1 MKSSLRQPEV
11 DDGSGGG
18 QLGEE
23 EHAQCCRTRQCDDL
37 GCCFAEEEEVEEEPA
52 AVRNDPPE
60 AVVFPKVPFWRESLA
75 QFLELKHRTK
85 LKQNSPQEDQKFV
98 SNVGF
103 ESQRSSRSCGRRWLK
118 PAKLAWLVMASV
130 LLFSVM
136 VTTVPAVQGNEIRPS
151 QVRPGLKKGEVCGSV
166 DVRNSP
172 TNLERLKDCVVVEG
186 FVHILLIDKY
196 TEASFENYTFPLLTE
211 ITEYL
216 LLFRVNGLRTLQKL
230 FPNLTV
236 IRGKKLVT
244 NYAIVIYEL
253 MHIEE
258 VGLSSLMYIQR
269 GGVRI
274 EKNPKLCF
282 ANTVDWDA
290 IAPQSEIYIKDNQ
303 KDDVC
308 PICPAETD
316 ERVNGTRKQCP
327 NATKGLTTQ
336 LAVTSGDSKMA
347 KKLCWNS
354 KHCQN
359 KCPKHCNGTY
369 SCNADGQCC
378 DESCIGG
385 CEPGNPTACRVCRSF
400 SIDPAGDRRCLTKC
414 PANLYDHHFR
424 CLTAEQCYALK
435 RPISEDTGENKAAFP
450 FIPHNGSCTM
460 DCPVLYEV
468 DVVNGRRVCKK
479 CEKGGCLKKCRG
491 ASIDNIQQVQT
502 LKDCEIIEGSLT
514 IQLRS
519 RGGENIV
526 KELEEYLRTIT
537 EITGFL
543 KVIRSYP
550 LLSLGFFKN
559 LKKIGGTESK
569 ISNASLYVVENQNL
583 QELFDHD
590 VEIGEGKLFFY
601 NNPMLCVSKITKLRE
616 VNPTIGIENEAQLG
630 TSNGDR
636 AACDV
641 KDLVITLRSVSST
654 SVLLQWAPFK
664 ELVDVRQLLGYVVYY
679 IEAPGQNVTLF
690 DGRDACNTEGWKLDD
705 ISDSD
710 PGDTVNKLLTQLK
723 PFTQYAYYV
732 KTYTLASEGV
742 GGQSQIQYF
751 TTAPSTPMAV
761 RDVKVEVDLINQTL
775 VLSWRVPQVM
785 NGKLRDYEIFVELN
799 ADRNDQLQAPD
810 YCKTEMLGRTPSA
823 DNDPTP
829 APSSTQSSS
838 GGGGGTCSADQC
850 SKYCTSGV
858 PKESFDRS
866 EKELQINFEDSLH
879 NYVYI
884 KNPMVVRDQSNRR
897 KRSPLGNGMVG
908 GNSTILFPTLNNGPK
923 PEPVPEQPNR
933 QTVRAPNET
942 FYQTMFNSTNVTRI
956 SYPLENFNHY
966 TQYSFKIRVCRQK
979 GITPSYV
986 IKLIDNEDVC
996 SNEVIHNFRTPKQEG
1011 ADDIPVESL
1020 LVDAQNVNGSRV
1032 IRVQWAEPKK
1042 PNGPILAYTIQYQ
1055 RKDVELKAAQKC
1067 ISYNEY
1073 KRNGLAKLDK
1083 LEPGN
1088 YSVQVMVTTIAG
1100 NGPYS
1105 PARYVYL
1112 TKEDSTNLTALWI
1125 TLSVVTIILA
1135 GLASGGYW
1143 WYQKKYLPMQN
1154 MRIIAQVNPDYAGV
1168 IYRIDEWEVER
1179 EHIIQLEE
1187 LGQGSFGMVY
1197 RGVLTQ
1203 LRGIK
1208 QNTPC
1213 AIKTVNE
1220 SATSKERDS
1229 FLIEASVMKQ
1239 FNTNHVVRL
1248 LGVVSQGDPT
1258 LVIMELMANG
1268 DLKGYLRRHRPDYE
1282 NGNEPS
1288 PQPPTLRQIYQMAI
1302 EIADGMAYLS
1312 AKKFVHRDL
1321 AARNCMVADDLT
1333 VKIGDFGMTRDIY
1346 ETDYYRKGTKGFLPV
1361 RWMAPESLKDG
1372 VFSSSS
1378 DVFSYGVV
1386 LWEMATLASQPY
1398 QGLTNDQVLRY
1409 VIDGGV
1415 MERPENCPDKLYD
1428 LMRRCW
1434 QHRPT
1439 ARPTFLDIIQ
1449 MLLPD
1454 AHERFPAL
1462 SFFHSPEAHDIAPL
1476 QHQIY
1481 MDDVTTPLHP
1491 DGDDDDEGVG
1501 GIGIGIVHGGG
1512 GLRGGRVRVGAVDVE
1527 EEDEEDLDK
1536 DDLEEDE
1543 EMRLGDVGY
1552 DDECSMELTNS
1563 HLVPNNGPTAAA
1575 IRSPHSPLR

>member
-1 MKSSLRQPEV
+1 MGNPLEGRL
-11 DDGSGGG
+11 G
-18 QLGEE
+18 QEPTME
-23 EHAQCCRTRQCDDL
+23 PPRTRQCDS
-37 GCCFAEEEEVEEEPA
+37 AEESEELVAPEEV
-52 AVRNDPPE
+52 
-60 AVVFPKVPFWRESLA
+60 VVFPNVSQRAEALA
-75 QFLELKHRTK
+75 QYLQLKHRTK
-85 LKQNSPQEDQKFV
+85 LKSPGEFV
-98 SNVGF
+98 SNVLY
-103 ESQRSSRSCGRRWLK
+103 ERKNQNQSQNQNQNQQRNNGGRQLR
-118 PAKLAWLVMASV
+118 PVKLAWAAMASL
-130 LLFSVM
+130 LLFSVLQ
-136 VTTVPAVQGNEIRPS
+136 VAPGSHGNEIRPS
-151 QVRPGLKKGEVCGSV
+151 QARPLKKGEVCGSV

-172 TNLERLKDCVVVEG
+172 SNLERLKGCVVVEG

-258 VGLSSLMYIQR
+258 VGLSSLMYIPR

-282 ANTVDWDA
+282 AKTINWDA
-290 IAPQSEIYIKDNQ
+290 IAPGSEIIISDNQ

-308 PICPAETD
+308 PICPAETGQLML
-316 ERVNGTRKQCP
+316 NGTRKQCP
-327 NATKGLTTQ
+327 NWTGQKSTA
-336 LAVTSGDSKMA
+336 LAVA
-347 KKLCWNS
+347 PRACWNN

-359 KCPKHCNGTY
+359 ECPKECPRY

-378 DESCIGG
+378 DESCLGG
-385 CEPGNPTACRVCRSF
+385 CEPNNPTMCRVCRHY
-400 SIDPAGDRRCLTKC
+400 SIDPAGNRRCLTKC
-414 PANLYDHHFR
+414 PAEMYDHHFR
-424 CLTAEQCYALK
+424 CLTAKQCYELK
-435 RPISEDTGENKAAFP
+435 RPISEESTENRPLHP
-450 FIPHNGSCTM
+450 FIPFNGSCII
-460 DCPVLYEV
+460 DCPVYYEV
-468 DVVNGRRVCKK
+468 DTVNGQRKCKK
-479 CEKGGCLKKCRG
+479 CQKGGCLKKCRG
-491 ASIDNIQQVQT
+491 ASIDSKQQLQA
-502 LKDCEIIEGSLT
+502 LKDCEIVEGSLT

-526 KELEEYLRTIT
+526 KELEQYLSTIT

-543 KVIRSYP
+543 KVVRSYP

-559 LKKIGGTESK
+559 LRKIGGKESK
-569 ISNASLYVVENQNL
+569 VSNASLYVVENQNL
-583 QELFDHD
+583 QELFEKD

-601 NNPMLCVSKITKLRE
+601 NNPMLCVSKIMKLRE
-616 VNPTIGIENEAQLG
+616 KNPTIGIENEAQLG
-630 TSNGDR
+630 SSNGDR

-641 KDLVITLRSVSST
+641 QNLTITVRSVSST

-664 ELVDVRQLLGYVVYY
+664 LVDPRQLLGYVVYY
-679 IEAPGQNVTLF
+679 IEAPNTNVTLF
-690 DGRDACNTEGWKLDD
+690 DGRDACNSEGWKLDD

-710 PGDTVNKLLTQLK
+710 PLDTVNKLLTQLK
-723 PFTQYAYYV
+723 PYTQYAYYV

-751 TTAPSTPMAV
+751 TTAPSTPNSV
-761 RDVKVEVDLINQTL
+761 RDVKVDVDRKTNTLILT
-775 VLSWRVPQVM
+775 WRAPLLM
-785 NGKLRDYEIFVELN
+785 HGKLRDYEVFVELN
-799 ADRNDQLQAPD
+799 ADRQENVQSRD
-810 YCKTEMLGRTPSA
+810 YCSTEMLVRTPIA
-823 DNDPTP
+823 DTDPTP

-838 GGGGGTCSADQC
+838 SSGTCSIDQC
-850 SKYCTSGV
+850 SKFCSSGV

-866 EKELQINFEDSLH
+866 EKELQINFEDNLH

-884 KNPMVVRDQSNRR
+884 KNPTVVREQSNRR
-897 KRSPLGNGMVG
+897 KRSPLGGGMA
-908 GNSTILFPTLNNGPK
+908 GNSTILFPKESLPMEPK
-923 PEPVPEQPNR
+923 VEQTDR
-933 QTVRAPNET
+933 KTMRAPNET
-942 FYQTMFNSTNVTRI
+942 FYQTMFNTTNVTRI
-956 SYPLENFNHY
+956 VFPLENFNHY
-966 TQYSFKIRVCRQK
+966 AQYSFRVRACREK
-979 GITPSYV
+979 GVAPTNIVRLLDTEPV
-986 IKLIDNEDVC
+986 CGVEAIK
-996 SNEVIHNFRTPKQEG
+996 NFRTPPLDG

-1020 LVDAQNVNGSRV
+1020 AVDAKNTNGSTV
-1032 IRVQWAEPKK
+1032 VRVQWAEPKK
-1042 PNGPILAYTIQYQ
+1042 PNGPILSYTIQYQ

-1067 ISYNEY
+1067 VSYSEFN
-1073 KRNGLAKLDK
+1073 RSGLAYLTG

-1088 YSVQVMVTTIAG
+1088 YSVQVMVTTMAG

-1105 PARYVYL
+1105 APRFVHIAKDDGPSSAVL
-1112 TKEDSTNLTALWI
+1112 VIIVVVLSSVFFLSAGVLW
-1125 TLSVVTIILA
+1125 L
-1135 GLASGGYW
+1135 

-1168 IYRIDEWEVER
+1168 VYRIDEWEVER

-1197 RGVLTQ
+1197 RGILTQ
-1203 LRGIK
+1203 LRGVK
-1208 QNTPC
+1208 QNIPC

-1229 FLIEASVMKQ
+1229 FLMEASVMKQ

-1282 NGNEPS
+1282 NGDEPS

-1312 AKKFVHRDL
+1312 AKKYVHRDL

-1439 ARPTFLDIIQ
+1439 ARPSFLDIIQ

-1454 AHERFPAL
+1454 AHERFPAV

-1491 DGDDDDEGVG
+1491 DGDDDDDG
-1501 GIGIGIVHGGG
+1501 GMGG
-1512 GLRGGRVRVGAVDVE
+1512 GLRAGRGIRVGEVDL
-1527 EEDEEDLDK
+1527 EEDDEGLDK

-1543 EMRLGDVGY
+1543 EMRIGDVGT
-1552 DDECSMELTNS
+1552 DDEYSMELTNS

>member
-1 MKSSLRQPEV
+1 MQY
-11 DDGSGGG
+11 
-18 QLGEE
+18 
-23 EHAQCCRTRQCDDL
+23 
-37 GCCFAEEEEVEEEPA
+37 
-52 AVRNDPPE
+52 
-60 AVVFPKVPFWRESLA
+60 
-75 QFLELKHRTK
+75 LELKHRTK
-85 LKQNSPQEDQKFV
+85 LKSPSSEEKFL
-98 SNVGF
+98 SNIVY
-103 ESQRSSRSCGRRWLK
+103 ERKNNQSHQQPVVVRNRLR
-118 PAKLAWLVMASV
+118 PAKLTWAAMASV
-130 LLFSVM
+130 LLFSVLI
-136 VTTVPAVQGNEIRPS
+136 VAPPGSAGNEIRPS
-151 QVRPGLKKGEVCGSV
+151 QAQRPLKRGEVCGSV

-172 TNLERLKDCVVVEG
+172 SNLERLKGCVVVEG

-196 TEASFENYTFPLLTE
+196 NETSFENYTFPLLTE

-244 NYAIVIYEL
+244 DYAIVIYEL

-258 VGLSSLMYIQR
+258 VGLSSLMYIER

-282 ANTVDWDA
+282 VRTIDWDA
-290 IAPQSEIYIKDNQ
+290 IAVQANTENIITDNQ
-303 KDDVC
+303 KEDVC
-308 PICPAETD
+308 PICPAETSQLML
-316 ERVNGTRKQCP
+316 NGTKKQCP
-327 NATKGLTTQ
+327 NKQSQSTALATVGGHD
-336 LAVTSGDSKMA
+336 AKMA
-347 KKLCWNS
+347 KKLCWNNN
-354 KHCQN
+354 HCQN
-359 KCPKHCNGTY
+359 KCPDKCPEF
-369 SCNADGQCC
+369 SCNANGECC
-378 DESCIGG
+378 DESCLGG
-385 CEPGNPTACRVCRSF
+385 CEPGNPRQCRVCRYF
-400 SIDPAGDRRCLTKC
+400 SIDPAGDRRCLAKC
-414 PANLYDHHFR
+414 PDNMYEHHYR
-424 CLTAEQCYALK
+424 CLTADQCYLLK
-435 RPISEDTGENKAAFP
+435 RPISEESEGRPLYP
-450 FIPHNGSCTM
+450 FIPFNGSCSI
-460 DCPVLYEV
+460 DCPLGYEV
-468 DVVNGRRVCKK
+468 ATGAGGQRECKK
-479 CEKGGCLKKCRG
+479 CQKGGCLKKCHG
-491 ASIDNIQQVQT
+491 ANIDSRQQLQA
-502 LKDCEIIEGSLT
+502 LKDCEIVEGSLT

-526 KELEEYLRTIT
+526 KELEHYLKSIT

-550 LLSLGFFKN
+550 LLSLGFLKN
-559 LKKIGGTESK
+559 LKKIGGK
-569 ISNASLYVVENQNL
+569 DAKNLNASLYVVENQNL
-583 QELFDHD
+583 QELFEQD
-590 VEIGEGKLFFY
+590 VEIGEGRLFFF
-601 NNPMLCVSKITKLRE
+601 NNPMLCVSKIMKLRE
-616 VNPTIGIENEAQLG
+616 RNPTISIENESQLG

-641 KDLVITLRSVSST
+641 RNLTITLRRVGST
-654 SVLLQWAPFK
+654 SVLMQWAPF
-664 ELVDVRQLLGYVVYY
+664 ELVDTRQLLGYVIYY
-679 IEAPGQNVTLF
+679 IEAPDTNVTLF
-690 DGRDACNTEGWKLDD
+690 DGRDACNSEGWKLDD
-705 ISDSD
+705 ISETE
-710 PGDTVNKLLTQLK
+710 PNITVTKLLTQLK

-732 KTYTLASEGV
+732 KTYTLASEGI
-742 GGQSQIQYF
+742 GGQSPIQYF
-751 TTAPSTPMAV
+751 TTAPSEPAAV
-761 RDVKVEVDLINQTL
+761 RDVKVEVDKVNKTL
-775 VLSWRVPQVM
+775 TLSWRPPVTM
-785 NGKLRDYEIFVELN
+785 NGKLRNYEVFVELN
-799 ADRNDQLQAPD
+799 ADRRDQLQSRD
-810 YCKTEMLGRTPSA
+810 YCSSEMLGRTLGT
-823 DNDPTP
+823 DTEPTP
-829 APSSTQSSS
+829 PPSTQSSS
-838 GGGGGTCSADQC
+838 SSSAAGQGTCSADQC
-850 SKYCTSGV
+850 TKFCSSASA

-866 EKELQINFEDSLH
+866 EKELQINFEDNLH

-884 KNPMVVRDQSNRR
+884 KNPTVVREQTNRR
-897 KRSPLGNGMVG
+897 KRSPLGGGMI
-908 GNSTILFPTLNNGPK
+908 GNSTILFPNLKDSPPLEPK
-923 PEPVPEQPNR
+923 AEQSDR
-933 QTVRAPNET
+933 KSARVPNET
-942 FYQTMFNSTNVTRI
+942 FYQTLFNTTKLTRI
-956 SYPLENFNHY
+956 TFPLDNFNHY
-966 TQYSFKIRVCRQK
+966 AQYSFRVRACREM
-979 GITPSYV
+979 GVTPPNV
-986 IKLIDNEDVC
+986 GRLLDIDPVC
-996 SNEVIHNFRTPKQEG
+996 SNEVIHNYRTPLLPG
-1011 ADDIPVESL
+1011 ADNIPLDSL
-1020 LVDAQNVNGSRV
+1020 VVDAPNTNGSRV
-1032 IRVQWAEPKK
+1032 VRVQWTEPKK
-1042 PNGPILAYTIQYQ
+1042 PNGPILSYTIEYQ

-1067 ISYNEY
+1067 ISYIEHNRSGVAFLY
-1073 KRNGLAKLDK
+1073 G

-1088 YSVQVMVTTIAG
+1088 YSVRVMVTTIAG
-1100 NGPYS
+1100 NGPYT
-1105 PARYVYL
+1105 PVRYVSL
-1112 TKEDSTNLTALWI
+1112 AKEEGPGMTILWI
-1125 TLSVVTIILA
+1125 VLTILLLVLLVLA
-1135 GLASGGYW
+1135 FSGYI
-1143 WYQKKYLPMQN
+1143 WYKKKYLPMQN

-1197 RGVLTQ
+1197 RGILTQ
-1203 LRGIK
+1203 LRGVK
-1208 QNTPC
+1208 QNIPC

-1282 NGNEPS
+1282 NGDEPS

-1312 AKKFVHRDL
+1312 AKKYVHRDL

-1454 AHERFPAL
+1454 AHERFPAV

-1491 DGDDDDEGVG
+1491 GDGVDDDDDGVG
-1501 GIGIGIVHGGG
+1501 GGGG
-1512 GLRGGRVRVGAVDVE
+1512 GIGGLRSGRGIRVGDVDDLE
-1527 EEDEEDLDK
+1527 EEDEEDLVGKSDL
-1536 DDLEEDE
+1536 LEEDE
-1543 EMRLGDVGY
+1543 EMRIGDVGT
-1552 DDECSMELTNS
+1552 DDEFSMELTNS